1 MLENLE
7 YYHNIILFGYSFF
20 FVTQSNDVVEKSH
33 SSNIFIVANG
43 SLVYIPDV
51 DSSHTWYRY
60 NI

>member
-1 MLENLE
+1 MV
-7 YYHNIILFGYSFF
+7 ILFF

-43 SLVYIPDV
+43 SLVYIQDV
-51 DSSHTWYRY
+51 DSSHAWYKY